1 MSPNLRVLKNWTHH
15 STLVLVSGAMV
26 LLVSESLVLRNIVEL
41 LNIVNKIVC
50 S

>member
-15 STLVLVSGAMV
+15 STLVSGAMV
-26 LLVSESLVLRNIVEL
+26 LLVSESLVLHNIVEL